1 MYIYVCTLLRMG
13 SRAAA
18 GSLEYAAKEVR
29 KSSMQIS
36 QGKST
41 VGRRTAKRP
50 ES

>member
-18 GSLEYAAKEVR
+18 GSLEYAKEVR
-29 KSSMQIS
+29 KSSVQIS